1 MRKDRNVTA
10 PRSVY
15 VINDLIS
22 GGDYATAIQY
32 AAENE
37 EFYNNKSDE
46 MRDLYVKAR
55 TAQVMQPIN
64 EDLDDAAN
72 ALLDLSINK

>member
-55 TAQVMQPIN
+55 ATQVNASI
-64 EDLDDAAN
+64 DHTLDQITKQG
-72 ALLDLSINK
+72 LGLSIIK